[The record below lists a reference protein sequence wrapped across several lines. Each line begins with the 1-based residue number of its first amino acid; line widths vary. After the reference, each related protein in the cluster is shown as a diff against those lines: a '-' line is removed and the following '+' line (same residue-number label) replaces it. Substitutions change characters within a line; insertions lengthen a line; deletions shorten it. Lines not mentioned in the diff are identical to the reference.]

1 MMKRIFSKRSGFTL
15 VEIIVAFAIFAIMM
29 SMIMQILQLS
39 VNQRRANNEFAK
51 ETATQREALIVNK
64 KDTTFDEKTGDIT
77 LKFGKNGDA
86 SFSLDV
92 GMEYQMKNANEDAET
107 VGEGLNYFIAD
118 VNYDGE
124 GMEVLPGGDEDDT
137 LTGAQMARYDTR
149 LTGIKKL
156 DQIKI
161 VSVSKSSVDG
171 KCRYVFTVSS
181 DSDPMVYDDKMY
193 SQFRMY
199 FYDTTSYYSAIAKTE
214 GGDIKSYKKCYV
226 PAKVLEVGYGD
237 GRSTSFDYSTD
248 KYFVEKA
255 GNATRAL
262 FYDDGTIAKND
273 KDGIIYEQVQNAVRV
288 SIYRNDTDKANG
300 FVKDRTV
307 QFYVDFD
314 KDPNLDKNSF
324 GKNANE
330 GVYEKCPVY
339 EVDEDG
345 KVKLEGGKPVIAK
358 DSDGNEMYHVNIY
371 GCLPYETSSSSFSGS
386 KWVEG
391 KEPISVYRPGHPVY
405 GYPVKDGLP
414 DDGEKPPATSTESGE
429 SNPPSTP
436 ESTPESTP
444 DTPTE
449 GGESTPAGGDETHTP
464 DEGGET

>member
-51 ETATQREALIVNK
+51 DTATQREALIVNK
-64 KDTTFDEKTGDIT
+64 KDTTFDEKTGDVT
-77 LKFGKNGDA
+77 LKFGKNGDT

-124 GMEVLPGGDEDDT
+124 GMEVPPGGDEDDT
-137 LTGAQMARYDTR
+137 LTGAQMARFDTR

-156 DQIKI
+156 DKI
-161 VSVSKSSVDG
+161 NVDVVSKGEVDG
-171 KCRYVFTVSS
+171 KYRYVFTVSS
-181 DSDPMVYDDKMY
+181 DSAPMVYDDKMY

-214 GGDIKSYKKCYV
+214 GEDIKSYKKCYV
-226 PAKVLEVGYGD
+226 PVNVLEVGFGD
-237 GRSTSFDYSTD
+237 GRSTSFEYSTD
-248 KYFVEKA
+248 KYYVEKA

-314 KDPNLDKNSF
+314 RDPHLDENSF
-324 GKNANE
+324 GKNALS
-330 GVYEKCPVY
+330 GTYEKCPVY
-339 EVDEDG
+339 DDDG
-345 KVKLEGGKPVIAK
+345 NISK

-371 GCLPYETSSSSFSGS
+371 GCFPYETSSSSFGGS
-386 KWVEG
+386 KWVED

-414 DDGEKPPATSTESGE
+414 DDGEKPPVTSTESGE
-429 SNPPSTP
+429 STTPSTP
-436 ESTPESTP
+436 ESTPEGNP
-444 DTPTE
+444 EPPVE
-449 GGESTPAGGDETHTP
+449 GGDDATHTP
-464 DEGGET
+464 SEGGET